1 MVLNKVNNENN
12 ESESKGIDEPK
23 VIVTI
28 ANALKAVAAGVAND
42 RPTVTTSYSSMD
54 EFPLP
59 DLNSVDCGNYVTQP
73 TLQYNNTYW
82 FGLFAP
88 KFSFLNNPQLGRQDV
103 MMIFTIVDPSY
114 NHDTDYNTFT
124 ISMSDPEHNA
134 IIDPYAN
141 SFDNSSYANFV
152 TAVQKRNQYDLGV
165 GFQYL
170 IKMTRSQRNVLID
183 APQNNFGLSSNYP
196 IPYIQTTIRK
206 LYKIL
211 LFNEISGADNRN
223 EPNSENYDSIR
234 VSLDKTT
241 TVSISALH
249 YLLETEN
256 EQRQFL
262 TVISSIIAVWGGLS
276 VVYIFLFGVNS
287 IKPWGYIQEKC
298 FKRKVLDK
306 LNKSGA
312 MTFATDPD
320 VEKYSDEARING
332 LEIFLKDYIVD
343 VSLLKQQRIKNKYLE
358 IDDDVKSRGST
369 VTEESGE
376 GSGIY
381 IKDKPIKRKKI

>member
-1 MVLNKVNNENN
+1 MLQDLLFKR
-12 ESESKGIDEPK
+12 
-23 VIVTI
+23 
-28 ANALKAVAAGVAND
+28 ALAND

-88 KFSFLNNPQLGRQDV
+88 KFSFLNNPQPGRQDV
-103 MMIFTIVDPSY
+103 IMIFTIVDPSY
-114 NHDTDYNTFT
+114 NHDTDYNTFM
-124 ISMSDPEHNA
+124 IAMSDSEHNA

-165 GFQYL
+165 GFV
-170 IKMTRSQRNVLID
+170 SNNDD

-196 IPYIQTTIRK
+196 IPYIQTTIH
-206 LYKIL
+206 
-211 LFNEISGADNRN
+211 
-223 EPNSENYDSIR
+223 SIR

-241 TVSISALH
+241 AVAISALH

-262 TVISSIIAVWGGLS
+262 TVISGLIAVWGGLS
-276 VVYIFLFGVNS
+276 AVYIFLFGVNS
-287 IKPWGYIQEKC
+287 IKPWGCIQEKC

-332 LEIFLKDYIVD
+332 LEIFFKDYVVD

-369 VTEESGE
+369 
-376 GSGIY
+376 
-381 IKDKPIKRKKI
+381 

>member
-1 MVLNKVNNENN
+1 MLQDLLFKRAR
-12 ESESKGIDEPK
+12 KTEPFPVVCCRGCTV
-23 VIVTI
+23 VIFVFI
-28 ANALKAVAAGVAND
+28 SLVYFLILAAGVAND

-54 EFPLP
+54 
-59 DLNSVDCGNYVTQP
+59 DVDCGNYVTQP

-88 KFSFLNNPQLGRQDV
+88 KFSFLNNPQPGRQDV
-103 MMIFTIVDPSY
+103 IMIFTIVDPSY
-114 NHDTDYNTFT
+114 NHDTDYNTFM
-124 ISMSDPEHNA
+124 ISMSDSEHNA

-141 SFDNSSYANFV
+141 SFDNSSYANFI

-165 GFQYL
+165 GFV
-170 IKMTRSQRNVLID
+170 SNNDD

-196 IPYIQTTIRK
+196 IPYIQTTIH
-206 LYKIL
+206 
-211 LFNEISGADNRN
+211 
-223 EPNSENYDSIR
+223 SIR

-241 TVSISALH
+241 AVAIS
-249 YLLETEN
+249 
-256 EQRQFL
+256 
-262 TVISSIIAVWGGLS
+262 
-276 VVYIFLFGVNS
+276 VNS
-287 IKPWGYIQEKC
+287 IKPWGCIQEKC

-332 LEIFLKDYIVD
+332 LEIFFKDYVVD

-369 VTEESGE
+369 
-376 GSGIY
+376 
-381 IKDKPIKRKKI
+381 

>member
-196 IPYIQTTIRK
+196 IPYIQTTIH
-206 LYKIL
+206 
-211 LFNEISGADNRN
+211 
-223 EPNSENYDSIR
+223 SIR

-369 VTEESGE
+369 
-376 GSGIY
+376 
-381 IKDKPIKRKKI
+381 